1 MSGGIL
7 PHGCDV
13 MVEAGPRPG
22 QEVARWCPSDV
33 NEPHVVDPAA
43 SPPTEP
49 APPDPGTPPS
59 PDGGSTRAC
68 PSVTPPAAARP
79 RRRWPWAVA
88 VVVLLTA
95 TGAMAGIAWQQREV
109 AATWRQRAL
118 GLEVQRDEARDQGAE
133 QRRVLEEQLAVFAD
147 AVARSEADVA
157 DLEERLRALADEKA
171 QAEDAVVTGEVE
183 REALRE
189 VSARVG
195 GAVEALD
202 TCVTQLFDLQ
212 AVSVAA
218 FNRAAAGETV
228 DVEPLNVQASR
239 TTDFCNEARAA
250 AATAGAAAD
259 QLLGP

>member
-1 MSGGIL
+1 M
-7 PHGCDV
+7 
-13 MVEAGPRPG
+13 
-22 QEVARWCPSDV
+22 
-33 NEPHVVDPAA
+33 VDPAA

-59 PDGGSTRAC
+59 PDGGSTP
-68 PSVTPPAAARP
+68 PSRDGGSTTPSTSGAAPPTARP

-88 VVVLLTA
+88 VVLLLAAAGTA
-95 TGAMAGIAWQQREV
+95 AGIAWQQREV
-109 AATWRQRAL
+109 AATWRERAL
-118 GLEVQRDEARDQGAE
+118 GLEVQRDQALDEGAE
-133 QRRVLEEQLAVFAD
+133 QRRVLEEQLTALTD
-147 AVARSEADVA
+147 AIATSEADVVE
-157 DLEERLRALADEKA
+157 LEGRLRALADEKA

-202 TCVTQLFDLQ
+202 TCVTQLFDLH
-212 AVSVAA
+212 AASVTA
-218 FNRAAAGETV
+218 FNRAAADEAV
-228 DVEPLNVQASR
+228 DVEPLNDQATR

-250 AATAGAAAD
+250 AAAAGAAAD